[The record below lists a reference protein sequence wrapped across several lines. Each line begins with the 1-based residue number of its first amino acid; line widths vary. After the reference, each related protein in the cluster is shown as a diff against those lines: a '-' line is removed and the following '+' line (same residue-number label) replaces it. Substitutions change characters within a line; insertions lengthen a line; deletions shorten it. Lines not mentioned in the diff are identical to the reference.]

1 MSLRLTTADAAAEQ
15 IDTLT
20 DTLKRANP
28 DGSGELSAF
37 ARCLVPL
44 LAAIGWRG
52 DGRTLVEALPHF
64 VSDLSL
70 ADLRNVLSRLGFMT
84 TPMNLRLRNLDPR
97 LTPIL
102 FVPRSGGPMVVGG
115 ETNDRIAYHPDE
127 DDWAPLLKDPGPG
140 IAYVVKSMP
149 DAANQQ
155 GERSSDGWFRTM
167 FLRFKPH
174 ILQALGLTFFIN
186 LLALLTPLTIMLI
199 YDKVIGAAAPALLFN
214 LALGLVIAGGLEI
227 AMRALRARL
236 QAYVA
241 ARASYLI
248 GATSFEKVLML
259 PVNMSEQAPVGS
271 QISRLRE
278 FMSLRDFF
286 TSNLVSLF
294 LDLPFT
300 LLFVVAI
307 AMIAGPLAIIP
318 VALLIVLAILGACL
332 FPTVRRQAAASGAAR
347 SERIVFVTEMMSA
360 MRTIKELGCESRWM
374 ARFKE
379 VTAAAALANR
389 RSALTSTILQT
400 ISQTAMFAAGV
411 ATLGFGVAEVIA
423 GNMTM
428 GAMIATMTLIWRILS
443 PVQIAFL
450 MLNRLQQFRVAIGQ
464 LNQLMRFPSE
474 RRSSAPPSDRLEFQG
489 RVAFYRV
496 AHRYRS
502 GQDPALNGVSFK
514 IEPGQLVAIA
524 GSMGS
529 GKSTVLKLMLGLH
542 APTSGVVQI
551 DGVDTRQLDPIQ
563 VRQTIGYVPQR
574 PAAFHGTIAQN
585 LRLPNP
591 AATDAELEE
600 ACAKAAVL
608 EDILALPQG
617 FETRIGNDSA
627 GHLSSGFQQRLA
639 LARAYIRKP
648 TIILMDE
655 PASSLDRAGDEAL
668 MRALQAVRGTCTVIF
683 VTHRP
688 SHMKMADRLI
698 VLDRGYLA
706 LDGPPDL
713 VMPKVTGRAAA

>member
-1 MSLRLTTADAAAEQ
+1 MSLRLATADAAAEQ
-15 IDTLT
+15 IDALI

-28 DGSGELSAF
+28 DGSSELSAF

-70 ADLRNVLSRLGFMT
+70 SDLRNVLTRLGFMT
-84 TPMNLRLRNLDPR
+84 TPVNARLRRLDQR
-97 LTPIL
+97 LMPVL
-102 FVPRSGGPMVVGG
+102 FVPRNGRPLVVGG
-115 ETNDRIAYHPDE
+115 QQADCIAYDPDA
-127 DDWAPLLKDPGPG
+127 DDWAPLLRDPGPG
-140 IAYVVKSMP
+140 VAYVVKPMRE
-149 DAANQQ
+149 AAVASESS
-155 GERSSDGWFRTM
+155 GENWFRAM
-167 FLRFKPH
+167 FRRFKPH
-174 ILQALGLTFFIN
+174 ALQALGLTFCIN

-199 YDKVIGAAAPALLFN
+199 YDKVIGTVAPALLVN
-214 LALGLVIAGGLEI
+214 LALGLAIAGGLEI

-236 QAYVA
+236 QAHVA
-241 ARASYLI
+241 ARAAYLI
-248 GATSFEKVLML
+248 GAASFEKVLML
-259 PVNMSEQAPVGS
+259 PVGMTEQAPVGS
-271 QISRLRE
+271 QLSRLRE

-300 LLFVVAI
+300 LVFVVAI
-307 AMIAGPLAIIP
+307 AFIAGPLAIIP
-318 VALLIVLAILGACL
+318 LVLLAVLAIVGVCL
-332 FPTVRRQAAASGAAR
+332 FPTIRRQAAASGAAR
-347 SERIVFVTEMMSA
+347 SERVVFVTEMMSA
-360 MRTIKELGCESRWM
+360 MRTIKELGGEARWLT
-374 ARFKE
+374 RFKE
-379 VTAAAALANR
+379 LAARAALANR
-389 RSALTSTILQT
+389 QSALTSAILQT

-411 ATLGFGVAEVIA
+411 ATLGFGVDAVIA
-423 GNMTM
+423 GDMSM

-443 PVQIAFL
+443 PVQMAFL
-450 MLNRLQQFRVAIGQ
+450 MLNRLQQFRLAVGQ
-464 LNQLMRFPSE
+464 LDQLMRFPSE
-474 RRSSAPPSDRLEFQG
+474 RRSSAPPSDRLEFAG
-489 RVAFYRV
+489 RVACYRL
-496 AHRYRS
+496 AHRYRP
-502 GQDPALNGVSFK
+502 GQDPALNNVSFK

-529 GKSTVLKLMLGLH
+529 GKSTVLKLILGLY
-542 APTSGVVQI
+542 APSGGVVQI

-563 VRQTIGYVPQR
+563 MRQAIGYVPQR
-574 PAAFHGTIAQN
+574 PVAFHGTIAQN

-591 AATDAELEE
+591 AATDDEIEE

-608 EDILALPQG
+608 DDIRALPQG
-617 FETRIGNDSA
+617 FDTRIGNDTAGQLSA
-627 GHLSSGFQQRLA
+627 GFHQRLA
-639 LARAYIRKP
+639 LARAYVRKP
-648 TIILMDE
+648 AIILMDE

-668 MRALQAVRGTCTVIF
+668 MRALEAVRGTCTVIF

-688 SHMKMADRLI
+688 SHMKLADRLI